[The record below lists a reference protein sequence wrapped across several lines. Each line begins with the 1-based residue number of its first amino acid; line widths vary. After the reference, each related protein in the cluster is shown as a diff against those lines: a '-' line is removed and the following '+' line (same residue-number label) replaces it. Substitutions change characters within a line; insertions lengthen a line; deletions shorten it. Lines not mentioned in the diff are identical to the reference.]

1 MLSNRTADFK
11 VKEEPETLK
20 IEKAEFVKQFTT
32 PLPKFDMNFKFSS
45 EIECE
50 GSSFSFKNDLLEK
63 RAYDFIKSKDKS
75 LAVMQ
80 LDDSLPNK
88 NEESNL
94 KEKQE

>member
-20 IEKAEFVKQFTT
+20 IENTEFIKQLTT

-45 EIECE
+45 EVECE
-50 GSSFSFKNDLLEK
+50 GSSFSFKNDLLDK
-63 RAYDFIKSKDKS
+63 KAYDFIKSKDKS
-75 LAVMQ
+75 LAVMK
-80 LDDSLPNK
+80 LDDSLPSK

-94 KEKQE
+94 KENKE